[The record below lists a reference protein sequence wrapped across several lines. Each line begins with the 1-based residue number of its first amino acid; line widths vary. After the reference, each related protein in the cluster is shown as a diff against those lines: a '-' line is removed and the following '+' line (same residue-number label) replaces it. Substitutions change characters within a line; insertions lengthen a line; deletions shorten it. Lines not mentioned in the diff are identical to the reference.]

1 MESRLSS
8 GVSRIA
14 WESPHRALL
23 AIAQQLQSEG
33 VPLSE
38 LFGEMILAS
47 SCVDGTD
54 PPAPAVVELLSEPMT
69 AAESVGTLMLAKTA
83 ARARDAQLDDEALLR
98 VMAFASVLVAR
109 FETYLAERDARDRT

>member
-1 MESRLSS
+1 VESRLSS

-83 ARARDAQLDDEALLR
+83 ARARDAQLELQHPALSGVEAR
-98 VMAFASVLVAR
+98 HVGAR
-109 FETYLAERDARDRT
+109 SACAAVSS